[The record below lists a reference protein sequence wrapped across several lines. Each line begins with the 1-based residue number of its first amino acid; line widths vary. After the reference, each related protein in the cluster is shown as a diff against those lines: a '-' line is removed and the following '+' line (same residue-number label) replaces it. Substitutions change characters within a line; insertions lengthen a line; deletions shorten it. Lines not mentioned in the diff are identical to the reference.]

1 MISNSNISASQAARH
16 PNAQALTRAV
26 GAHEVLRLDVSEFT
40 LQPHDRLLLCSDGL
54 YRSLS
59 ISQLAQ
65 SLQLPTAQACVEQ
78 LFTLALQGPASDN
91 LTAIVIRP
99 TAATSPT

>member
-1 MISNSNISASQAARH
+1 MISSNISASQAARH

-26 GAHEVLRLDVSEFT
+26 GAHEVLRLDASEFT
-40 LQPHDRLLLCSDGL
+40 LQDHDRLLLCSDGL

-59 ISQLAQ
+59 LRQLAQ
-65 SLQLPTAQACVEQ
+65 SLRLPTAQASIEL
-78 LFTLALQGPASDN
+78 LFNLALQGPAKDN

-99 TAATSPT
+99 TPATSPP